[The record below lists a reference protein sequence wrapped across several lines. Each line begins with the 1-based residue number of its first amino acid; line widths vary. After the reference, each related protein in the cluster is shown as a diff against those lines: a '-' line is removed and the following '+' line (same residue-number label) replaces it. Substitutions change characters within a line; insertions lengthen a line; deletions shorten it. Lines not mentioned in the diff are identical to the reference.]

1 MVDHGAL
8 AISGRH
14 ASPFF
19 NGKNARVELRE
30 KRADPREEIAER
42 GMNPSKKRP
51 NHIDDGRQNDD
62 DQPDNDQA
70 GGAFV
75 GFSPSSS
82 SSPSAAAHETV
93 S

>member
-1 MVDHGAL
+1 MAP
-8 AISGRH
+8 APSP
-14 ASPFF
+14 AAMPPFF

-30 KRADPREEIAER
+30 KRADPREKIAER
-42 GMNPSKKRP
+42 GMNPGKNRP
-51 NHIDDGRQNDD
+51 DHVDDGGQNDD

-82 SSPSAAAHETV
+82 PSAAAHATV

>member
-1 MVDHGAL
+1 MAP
-8 AISGRH
+8 AP
-14 ASPFF
+14 SPAAMPPLFF
-19 NGKNARVELRE
+19 NGKNARIELRE

-42 GMNPSKKRP
+42 GMNPSKNRLD
-51 NHIDDGRQNDD
+51 HVDDGRHNDN

-82 SSPSAAAHETV
+82 PSAAAHATV